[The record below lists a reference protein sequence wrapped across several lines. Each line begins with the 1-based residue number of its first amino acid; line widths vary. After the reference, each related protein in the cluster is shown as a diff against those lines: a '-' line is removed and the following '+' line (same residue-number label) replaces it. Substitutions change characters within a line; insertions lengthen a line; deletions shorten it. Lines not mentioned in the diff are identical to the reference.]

1 MQILRFLGER
11 EREGRGIQ
19 INVQHFFFVFLF
31 RFPSAFL
38 FDRPSSTLPLSIE
51 VELVFKP
58 QVDNVSDNYP
68 AQIPGMLVVLE
79 FLKILMFFVCF
90 KKPYFSTFFQFSL
103 KSLFFFYFIMVEHD

>member
-1 MQILRFLGER
+1 MQILRFLEER

-19 INVQHFFFVFLF
+19 INFQNFFFVFLF

-38 FDRPSSTLPLSIE
+38 FDCPLSTLPLSIE

-68 AQIPGMLVVLE
+68 AQIPGILVVLK
-79 FLKILMFFVCF
+79 FLFA
-90 KKPYFSTFFQFSL
+90 L
-103 KSLFFFYFIMVEHD
+103 KSPTFLAFFNFP